1 MRYGSTGGADPPDR
15 WRRTHKRGQPTS
27 LAVGAGELLAVM
39 CPSGSG
45 KTTLLSLVGGLDNP
59 SAGRVLVDGA

>member
-1 MRYGSTGGADPPDR
+1 MGERILLTAGGAH
-15 WRRTHKRGQPTS
+15 TSAALQPTS